1 MRVFVL
7 LLTSIL
13 TFSLCGCNSN
23 TTTYHPTTKPVI
35 QASESTPEILFD
47 FSQISESEEINS
59 TIQEA
64 VDHWIANELSEDASL
79 ELQHTILCNDERCI
93 SILFEGT
100 ITTPNQVYPGKVIFP
115 ITVSKKNNE
124 IVDSFRYIL
133 ANNNFLSKFEQSLSE
148 TLQSGDYSQEQQDA
162 IISYLYNNY
171 DGYLQILLYDK
182 ADAAI
187 TESGLLVILTLPHAI
202 GDYLKVEIPI
212 EAEFLNVL
220 FKHESDSFVH
230 LDKTYT
236 LCDVSD
242 YYELYCG
249 EEAAG
254 YYFKIF
260 DKNGHFIDSGYH
272 TSTTDISIVGDY
284 IQLWYSA
291 GMSNRMVKYYDI
303 EKDKVSRLYNNPLD
317 IHNELVV
324 FASIV
329 NNKECFIVQNIF
341 DKSQFYQIYEMN
353 PIPSSALA
361 FEACFIDDTHIQ
373 ISYLIANDETYTA
386 IIDLTDDV

>member
-1 MRVFVL
+1 MRAFVL

-13 TFSLCGCNSN
+13 TFSLCGCNLK
-23 TTTYHPTTKPVI
+23 TTTNQPITKPAI
-35 QASESTPEILFD
+35 QATESTPNNLVD
-47 FSQISESEEINS
+47 FSKISENEEINS

-100 ITTPNQVYPGKVIFP
+100 ITTSNQVYPGKVIFP
-115 ITVSKKNNE
+115 ITISKKDNS

-133 ANNNFLSKFEQSLSE
+133 ANHNFLSKFEQNLSE
-148 TLQSGDYSQEQQDA
+148 TLQSGGYSQEKQDA
-162 IISYLYNNY
+162 IISYLYNND
-171 DGYLQILLYDK
+171 DGYLQFLLYDD

-202 GDYLKVEIPI
+202 GDYLKVEVPI
-212 EAEFLNVL
+212 ESGFLNVL
-220 FKHESDSFVH
+220 FGHKSDSFVH

-242 YYELYCG
+242 YYELYCA
-249 EEAAG
+249 EDATG

-260 DKNGHFIDSGYH
+260 DKNGHYIDSGYH
-272 TSTTDISIVGDY
+272 TSTTDISQNGDY

-303 EKDKVSRLYNNPLD
+303 EKEKVSRLYNNPLD

-324 FASIV
+324 FTSIV
-329 NNKECFIVQNIF
+329 NNKECFVVQNIF
-341 DKSQFYQIYEMN
+341 DKSKFYQTYEMN
-353 PIPSSALA
+353 PIPSSVFA

-373 ISYLIANDETYTA
+373 ISYLTANDEPYTT
-386 IIDLTDDV
+386 IIELNDDV